1 MQQPLWS
8 PSPERIAATRMDA
21 FRRFVN
27 QRHALALADYPA
39 LHAWSINERAD
50 FWQAIVDYFEVH
62 FSQAP
67 SQVLSEQPGMP
78 DASWF
83 TGARLNF
90 AEHLLRRRDEHP
102 ALVAIAEDGSREELS
117 FAQLAEH
124 VAGLQRSLRAAG
136 VVAGDRVAAFMP
148 NTWQTLVGMLAA
160 TSLGATWSSCS
171 PDFGT
176 QGVIDR
182 FGQIEPKVLIACAGY
197 HYAGKQIDLTAKLNE
212 ILAQLPSLEQL
223 LIVPYAWPQVRTGD
237 FNSRVRVSLW
247 ADFYQAGGEP
257 EFTPV
262 AFDHP
267 LYILYSSGTTGVPKC
282 IVHGTGGTLLQH
294 LKELGLHTDL
304 HPEDR
309 LFYFTTCGWMMW
321 NWLVSG
327 LAVGATLV
335 LFDGSPFHPG
345 PERLLDMIDAEG
357 ITVFG
362 TSAKYLAALEK
373 AGVRPAQSH
382 RLSGLKSLLSTG
394 SPLSHESFEYVY
406 REIKADLCLSSI
418 SGGTD
423 IVSCFALG
431 NPVQPVWPGEL
442 QCKGLGMAV
451 EVWDDEGHPLSSGK
465 GELVCTRH
473 FPSMPTG
480 FWQDADG
487 SRFRAAYFERF
498 PGVWAHGDYA
508 EETSHGGLVIHG
520 RSDAVLNPGGVRI
533 GTAEIYRQ
541 VEKVEAVLESIA
553 IGQAWQGDVR
563 VVLFVRLREG
573 VELNDAL
580 QEQIRQTIRAN
591 TTPRHVPARIVA
603 VADIPRTISGKIVE
617 LAVRNV
623 VHGLP
628 VKNTDAL
635 ANPEALALF
644 RDLPAL
650 QS

>member
-1 MQQPLWS
+1 MQQPLWT

-27 QRHALALADYPA
+27 QRHGLALADYPA
-39 LHAWSINERAD
+39 LHAWSINQRAD

-83 TGARLNF
+83 PGARLNF

-148 NTWQTLVGMLAA
+148 NTWQTLVGMLAT

-197 HYAGKQIDLTAKLNE
+197 HYAGKRIDLTAKLNE

-223 LIVPYAWPQVRTGD
+223 LIVPYAWPQVQTGD
-237 FNSRVRVSLW
+237 FTSRARVSVW
-247 ADFYQAGGEP
+247 SDFYQAGGEP

-304 HPEDR
+304 QADDR

-345 PERLLDMIDAEG
+345 AERLLDMIDAEH
-357 ITVFG
+357 INVFG

-373 AGVRPAQSH
+373 AGARPAQSH

-406 REIKADLCLSSI
+406 REIKAELCLSSI

-431 NPVQPVWPGEL
+431 NPVLPVWPGEL

-508 EETSHGGLVIHG
+508 EETAHGGLVIHG

-553 IGQAWQGDVR
+553 IGQEWQGDVR

-573 VELNDAL
+573 VELSDAL

-623 VHGLP
+623 VHGQP

-650 QS
+650 QG